1 MIYKISTDKTTVCIG
16 SFTSEVAGQFSYSNG
31 KSAVYAFNIHGA
43 TDEGLSIA
51 NIVTGKAVVVPFADA
66 TKIKVLNGDVVT
78 MQKFDNLKVESI
90 ASDLFAGN
98 NVTAYDANFDA
109 VTITGFTVANKVVT
123 FTLDGGATV
132 GASDLFVLVETHAFG
147 K

>member
-51 NIVTGKAVVVPFADA
+51 NIVTGKAVVVPFAERNQDQGSEWRRCYNA
-66 TKIKVLNGDVVT
+66 KVR
-78 MQKFDNLKVESI
+78 QPES
-90 ASDLFAGN
+90 
-98 NVTAYDANFDA
+98 
-109 VTITGFTVANKVVT
+109 
-123 FTLDGGATV
+123 
-132 GASDLFVLVETHAFG
+132 
-147 K
+147 